1 MEHSSTFDWLQSS
14 DSSGIP
20 RVERREG
27 FSRKRVTGDSVHR
40 ISRWALPFGAVVV
53 ALLVRPANAQTV
65 VSGLRD
71 EVVFTEYS
79 PLSSTAELVRRL
91 SSPLTA
97 LRLNQ
102 EAVHA
107 GETLNGQLIDLARER
122 YSIYVPASPHSP
134 SGTYSLLVFVP
145 PWPRAEVPR
154 HWIPVLDRYHT
165 ILVTAANSG
174 NDAPTID
181 RREPLALLAAHNI
194 MRQYPVDFQQV
205 YIGGFSGGARVAL
218 RLALGYPDVFNGALL
233 NAGSDPVGSADV
245 PLPPVDLFR
254 RFQESTHLVY
264 VTGERDEAHLIDD
277 MQSRRSLEKW
287 CVFDVVTEAEPRKEH
302 EVADASAFSRS
313 LDALLSP
320 RQTHPGK
327 LTDCRAQVDKELS
340 TQLEQVESA
349 FARGESS
356 TAKKLLLKIDVRYGG
371 LAAPRSVELAS
382 R

>member
-1 MEHSSTFDWLQSS
+1 MDEAA
-14 DSSGIP
+14 
-20 RVERREG
+20 R
-27 FSRKRVTGDSVHR
+27 R
-40 ISRWALPFGAVVV
+40 ISSWVLPFGAAVA
-53 ALLVRPANAQTV
+53 ALLIPPASAQTV
-65 VSGLRD
+65 ASGLRS

-91 SSPLTA
+91 TSPLTA
-97 LRLNQ
+97 LRLQQ
-102 EAVHA
+102 EAQRA
-107 GETLNGQLIDLARER
+107 GQTLYGQPIDLARER
-122 YSIYVPASPHSP
+122 YSINVPASPHSP

-145 PWPRAEVPR
+145 PWPRAEVPG

-194 MRQYPVDFQQV
+194 MRQFPVDPQQV

-218 RLALGYPDVFNGALL
+218 RLALGYPDVFHGALL
-233 NAGSDPVGSADV
+233 NAGSDPVGTAEV
-245 PLPPVDLFR
+245 PLPPPDLFR
-254 RFQESTHLVY
+254 RFQESTRLVY
-264 VTGERDEAHLIDD
+264 VTGERDEAHLVDD

-327 LTDCRAQVDKELS
+327 LADCRAQVDQELS

-349 FARGESS
+349 FARGDSS